1 MYLTRTAIAFIGGSA
16 LVLGASTSHAAVTI
30 EDGLGT
36 KPAVD
41 FQLYGDWST
50 NTTRLGSKSNRD
62 NTQSFTLDTAINV
75 DKFIMSVNAAREGS
89 TVTFRLFEVP
99 GSTTGGVLVLGT
111 EVLSEAYTFTAADA
125 AATTGVSDDGV
136 GTDNLLTWD
145 ITDTVL
151 AAGNYALQF
160 DDDGT
165 SDLSV
170 GWRASSSS
178 KYAGGAAYRLFGEG
192 EDDELSVRAQDATLG
207 IVAVPEPA
215 SLALLGLGG
224 LCMLGRKRR

>member
-1 MYLTRTAIAFIGGSA
+1 MGGSA
-16 LVLGASTSHAAVTI
+16 LLLGASTAHAAVTI
-30 EDGLGT
+30 EDGLAN

-41 FQLYGDWST
+41 FQLYGNWAT
-50 NTTRLGSKSNRD
+50 NSTRLGSKSNRD
-62 NTQSFTLDTAINV
+62 NTQSFTLDTAIHV
-75 DKFIMSVNAAREGS
+75 DKFVMSVNAARDGS

-99 GSTTGGVLVLGT
+99 GSATGSTLVLGT
-111 EVLSEAYTFTAADA
+111 EILSEAYTFTAADA

-145 ITDTVL
+145 ITNTVL
-151 AAGNYALQF
+151 AAGKYALQF

-165 SDLSV
+165 GDLSV
-170 GWRASSSS
+170 GWRASSTGTN
-178 KYAGGAAYRLFGEG
+178 KYDDGAAYRLFGEG
-192 EDDELSVRAQDATLG
+192 DDNELSVRDQDATLG

-215 SLALLGLGG
+215 SVLLLGLGS